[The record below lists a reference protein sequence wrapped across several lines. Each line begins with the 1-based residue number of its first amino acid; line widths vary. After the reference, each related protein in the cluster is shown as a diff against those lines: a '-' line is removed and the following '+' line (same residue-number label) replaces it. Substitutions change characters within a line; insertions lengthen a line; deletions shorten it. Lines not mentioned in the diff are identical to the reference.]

1 MYTLEEILMPDEI
14 PFGNFNANPSLSY
27 VFLNP
32 KNHFPIIGLAGATL
46 CVALLVVLY
55 STQQ

>member
-32 KNHFPIIGLAGATL
+32 KNHFPIIGLAGAKL
-46 CVALLVVLY
+46 CVVLLVILY
-55 STQQ
+55 ST